1 MIVSF
6 KFKYKADTEGSQCSE
21 KQEVEATACL
31 PVAVAGMCVYVCA
44 RGVCL
49 HVDLCTFVHV
59 SLRVHLC
66 VGSHVSVCLS
76 VCVSC
81 AVCLCVHA
89 ELPFCLFP

>member
-44 RGVCL
+44 VCL